1 MTVESQH
8 YSRQSPASQQE
19 LRSSIGARM
28 RRLLLVIAV
37 LAVAAGIVFWLAT
50 IPARTDASSLSAYS
64 PNLDNGRTMFLAGG
78 CASCHAPNQED
89 RTRLAGGVALKSPF
103 GTFYSPNISPD
114 PTDGIGAWSE
124 ADFVTAMRKG
134 TSPEGKHYYPA
145 FPYASYQRMKEG
157 DVRDLFAYLK
167 TLPAVQGR
175 ARDHD
180 LPLPFRLRRVVG
192 VWKLPFL
199 DGKEFTPDP
208 ARSQQWNRGAY
219 LVNGPG
225 HCAEC
230 HSPRN
235 PLGGIIASQRFA
247 GGPDPEGSGGQ
258 IPNIT
263 QAGIGNYSEQDI
275 ARVLE
280 TGEMPDGDSVG
291 GRMRAVV
298 RNTSELAAEDRA
310 AMAGYVKSL
319 APVQGP
325 KPRS

>member
-1 MTVESQH
+1 
-8 YSRQSPASQQE
+8 
-19 LRSSIGARM
+19 
-28 RRLLLVIAV
+28 
-37 LAVAAGIVFWLAT
+37 
-50 IPARTDASSLSAYS
+50 
-64 PNLDNGRTMFLAGG
+64 MFLAGG
-78 CASCHAPNQED
+78 CASCHASNQEE
-89 RTRLAGGVALKSPF
+89 RTTLAGGVALKSPF
-103 GTFYSPNISPD
+103 GTFYSPNISPH
-114 PTDGIGAWSE
+114 PSDGIGAWTE
-124 ADFVTAMRKG
+124 ADFVTAMWKG
-134 TSPEGKHYYPA
+134 TSPQDTHYYPA
-145 FPYASYQRMKEG
+145 FPYTSYQRMKQA

-180 LPLPFRLRRVVG
+180 LPAPFNVRRLLG
-192 VWKLPFL
+192 AWKFLFL
-199 DGKEFTPDP
+199 DGKEFQPD
-208 ARSQQWNRGAY
+208 ATRSQQWNRGAY

-235 PLGGIIASQRFA
+235 ALGAIIASQRFA
-247 GGPDPEGSGGQ
+247 GGPDPESDGQ

-263 QAGIGNYSEQDI
+263 PAGIGNYSEQDI

-280 TGEMPDGDSVG
+280 TGELPDGDSVA

-310 AMAGYVKSL
+310 AMATYIKSIPPIERL
-319 APVQGP
+319 